1 MNNKIF
7 ESLYQERGQKYV
19 LLDKFLEDKI
29 NRLID
34 KHAKN
39 GFAVISACRSNLSPE
54 ENLQRTDDLKQDL
67 KDLGWSYTISYGGGF
82 KEKIADDGSESFD
95 TDKPQF
101 NEISFVVY
109 NYNRLEDRDLLD
121 DAIALCDKY
130 DQDDI
135 YYQEP
140 NGKAYWYNKDGEKD
154 AAFSCMTKN
163 DDGQMY
169 FTGFGGSKLSKKTRD
184 IYTKKHQVKNAK
196 AFDHR
201 FSGIMEAIALPPNTR
216 IEEIKRNKD
225 GEVFISSYNVL
236 TEKEAYNIL
245 NNKTN
250 LIEGTTM
257 ENKTPFREANL
268 RTFQRIVESEDDDYD
283 MPFPIEELENIL
295 DAVYFCYT
303 DIYTNTVG
311 ATVVALDTIEDD
323 LGNRLDGV
331 EVVIS
336 PHDDEYYIG
345 AYLRGKRTTTETG
358 DQFDEVTPEAINDV
372 IYSFIDENED
382 LFND

>member
-1 MNNKIF
+1 MK
-7 ESLYQERGQKYV
+7 
-19 LLDKFLEDKI
+19 
-29 NRLID
+29 
-34 KHAKN
+34 
-39 GFAVISACRSNLSPE
+39 
-54 ENLQRTDDLKQDL
+54 RTDDLKQDL

-101 NEISFVVY
+101 NKISFVVY

-121 DAIALCDKY
+121 EAIALCDKY

-163 DDGQMY
+163 DDDQMY

-216 IEEIKRNKD
+216 IEEIKRNDLYTPIDSYTGDITGYAANCPLCGGTLGCTGQNVLDGTTTYNDKEY
-225 GEVFISSYNVL
+225 GEVRIVASSLRMPCGSIVEFKLDRISDKPITAIVLDRGVTGTSLDLLVENEFYAINNVGRVNITYNVL
-236 TEKEAYNIL
+236 RYGYN
-245 NNKTN
+245 
-250 LIEGTTM
+250 
-257 ENKTPFREANL
+257 R
-268 RTFQRIVESEDDDYD
+268 QV
-283 MPFPIEELENIL
+283 
-295 DAVYFCYT
+295 
-303 DIYTNTVG
+303 
-311 ATVVALDTIEDD
+311 
-323 LGNRLDGV
+323 
-331 EVVIS
+331 
-336 PHDDEYYIG
+336 
-345 AYLRGKRTTTETG
+345 
-358 DQFDEVTPEAINDV
+358 
-372 IYSFIDENED
+372 
-382 LFND
+382 